1 MRQLNPNSSKPIPVH
16 RVAVL
21 LPFTNFLADV
31 GASVERGFR
40 LAGLPVHALEDADNY
55 VPSHRFWR
63 FLVDMAQRED
73 IPDLGFHVGQ
83 RYGAN
88 CADPHLSDLLRRSPT
103 LYQGLLSASELINRT
118 VFNCRLGLVSAPRG
132 RYVRFY
138 HHPSCAAH
146 NPAIQQIGWF
156 GVMTLIGMV
165 RACVGPHWQPGEIGL
180 MTAQA
185 PCRDIREQFP
195 GTRIRLMQPYSYI
208 ALEPAL
214 LGLPPL
220 SHQTTRP
227 ASSSLPLD
235 GFSTDFVGSFKQVI
249 LSYLQETDLS
259 IEHAAGLCD
268 MSKRSLQ
275 RRLSA
280 AGTRYSKVLDQVRFD
295 AATRMLQDPCTRV
308 TDVALRVGYS
318 DLTHFSRAFRRIA
331 GVSPRTYRQAY
342 VN

>member
-21 LPFTNFLADV
+21 LPFTNFLDDV
-31 GASVERGFR
+31 GAPVERGFR
-40 LAGLPVHALEDADNY
+40 LAGLPVCALEDADNY
-55 VPSHRFWR
+55 VPSHRYWR

-88 CADPHLSDLLRRSPT
+88 CADPHLTNLLRRSPT
-103 LYQGLLSASELINRT
+103 VYQGLLRASELTNKT
-118 VFNCRLGLVSAPRG
+118 VSHCQMGLFHPPHSQ
-132 RYVRFY
+132 YVHFY
-138 HHPSCAAH
+138 HSPSCDAH

-156 GVMTLIGMV
+156 GLMALIGMV
-165 RACVGPHWQPGEIGL
+165 RACVGPHWQPAEIGV
-180 MTAQA
+180 MTDHT

-195 GTRIRLMQPYSYI
+195 GTRMRLMQPYSYI

-220 SHQTTRP
+220 GHQTTRP

-235 GFSTDFVGSFKQVI
+235 GFSTDFVGSLKQVI

-259 IEHAAGLCD
+259 IEQAAGLCD

-275 RRLSA
+275 RTLSA

-295 AATRMLQDPCTRV
+295 AATSMLQDPCTRV
-308 TDVALRVGYS
+308 TDVALQLGYS